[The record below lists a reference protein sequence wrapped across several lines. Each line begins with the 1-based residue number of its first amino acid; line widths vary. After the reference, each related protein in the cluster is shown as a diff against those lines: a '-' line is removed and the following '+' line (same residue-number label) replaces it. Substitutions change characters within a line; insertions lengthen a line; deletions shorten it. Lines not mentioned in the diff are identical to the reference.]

1 MRIALDYGK
10 TGLEVE
16 IPDANLVGPLGL
28 RAVEP
33 LPEPEKALAAALANP
48 IGSPPLVELARGK
61 RSACVVICD
70 ITRPVPNE
78 FLLRQILPTLEQAG
92 IPRDKILV
100 LIATGLHRPN
110 LGDELVEL
118 VGSEIASRYRVEN
131 HYGRNL
137 AEHTFLGNSPR
148 GVPAWIDSRYVTADL
163 KITTGLIEPHLMAG
177 YSGGR
182 KLVCPGIA
190 ALETVKVWHGP
201 DFLEHP
207 LADCGVLNGNP
218 VHEENSRIARMAGC
232 DFIVN
237 VSLDKDRRIT
247 SLVAGDMEKAFLKG
261 VEFVESVCKV
271 TIPEPCDVVVT
282 SSAGY
287 PLDTTFYQAVK
298 GLTGVLPIVKQ
309 GGTIIMAASLSEGI
323 GSPEFRRLFTE
334 NANVEMF
341 MQRILGK
348 DYFVLDQWQLEK
360 LAHVCRKAKPRFV
373 TTGLTP
379 DVLSQLFVDS
389 APSVEQ
395 AVAEA
400 LATYGPSARIAVVP
414 KGPYV
419 LPVVAA

>member
-1 MRIALDYGK
+1 VKKTMRIALDYGK

-28 RAVEP
+28 RPVEP
-33 LPEPEKALAAALANP
+33 LAEPEKVLAAALANP
-48 IGSPPLVELARGK
+48 IGSPPLAELARGK

-131 HYGRNL
+131 HDGRNL

-148 GVPAWIDSRYVTADL
+148 GVPAWIDSRYITADL

-218 VHEENSRIARMAGC
+218 VH
-232 DFIVN
+232 
-237 VSLDKDRRIT
+237 
-247 SLVAGDMEKAFLKG
+247 
-261 VEFVESVCKV
+261 
-271 TIPEPCDVVVT
+271 
-282 SSAGY
+282 
-287 PLDTTFYQAVK
+287 
-298 GLTGVLPIVKQ
+298 
-309 GGTIIMAASLSEGI
+309 
-323 GSPEFRRLFTE
+323 
-334 NANVEMF
+334 
-341 MQRILGK
+341 
-348 DYFVLDQWQLEK
+348 
-360 LAHVCRKAKPRFV
+360 
-373 TTGLTP
+373 
-379 DVLSQLFVDS
+379 
-389 APSVEQ
+389 
-395 AVAEA
+395 
-400 LATYGPSARIAVVP
+400 
-414 KGPYV
+414 
-419 LPVVAA
+419 